1 MLDINSK
8 KTKIM
13 IFQKRVK
20 KNLDLKFYIGKQ
32 TIDIV
37 HENTYLGTRTSSTG
51 NCNVSLEHLRE
62 KALLSLFDLWKTQ
75 TVVD

>member
-8 KTKIM
+8 KTKITS
-13 IFQKRVK
+13 FKKSVT
-20 KNLDLKFYIGKQ
+20 KNLDLEFYIGKQ

-62 KALLSLFDLWKTQ
+62 KALLALFDL
-75 TVVD
+75 